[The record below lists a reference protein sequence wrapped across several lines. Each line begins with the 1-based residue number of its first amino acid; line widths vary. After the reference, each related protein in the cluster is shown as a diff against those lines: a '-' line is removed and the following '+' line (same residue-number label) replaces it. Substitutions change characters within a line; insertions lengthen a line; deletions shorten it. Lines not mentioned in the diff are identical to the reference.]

1 MRDINPGSDW
11 KVVAYTFGTV
21 LMVAL
26 AFVLMA
32 CGSGEPAQQEAPAG
46 RATLIVTSMSPLA
59 VSGRGFESGERV
71 AVSTGARRKTVVAT
85 SSGRFVV
92 RFVGLRCAGATI
104 VAVGSKGS
112 RATTRPPKVLCV
124 EP

>member
-1 MRDINPGSDW
+1 VRDINPGSDW

-32 CGSGEPAQQEAPAG
+32 CGSGEPAQQEASAG
-46 RATLIVTSMSPLA
+46 RVTLIVTSMSPLA

-71 AVSTGARRKTVVAT
+71 AVSTGAR
-85 SSGRFVV
+85 
-92 RFVGLRCAGATI
+92 FVGLGCAGATI